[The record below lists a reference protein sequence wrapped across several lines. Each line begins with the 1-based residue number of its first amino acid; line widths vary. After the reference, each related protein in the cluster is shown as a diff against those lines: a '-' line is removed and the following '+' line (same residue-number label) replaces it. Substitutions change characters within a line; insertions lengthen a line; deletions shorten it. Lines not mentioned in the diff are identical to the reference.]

1 MAEVTVF
8 DRPGNLTV
16 MAHATVFSIDNLTH
30 GDVVGA
36 GSHLEAKL
44 VMTDLAAKAYAVEPV
59 GKDNRPHTFCL

>member
-1 MAEVTVF
+1 
-8 DRPGNLTV
+8 
-16 MAHATVFSIDNLTH
+16 MAHATVFPIDNLTH